1 MIDISSGLGKAQNY
15 ETLINQKGSQLEAT
29 DMKGMLEMQQE
40 MGKLQMYYGTLSS
53 MVNNEKQIIQSIIQ
67 KM

>member
-1 MIDISSGLGKAQNY
+1 MIDISSGLGKAQAY
-15 ETLINQKGSQLEAT
+15 ETAINAKGKALEAT